1 MPGHVKLGKPGEAD
15 PDPMP
20 YLFVNMEDKRK
31 DMLKSYDSK
40 KSYWCPDMKGGF
52 TECMLD
58 NDDGTTII
66 GGLLMSRSKSNV
78 MADASSRG
86 TGFLLL
92 CS

>member
-1 MPGHVKLGKPGEAD
+1 MWST
-15 PDPMP
+15 
-20 YLFVNMEDKRK
+20 
-31 DMLKSYDSK
+31 KSGI
-40 KSYWCPDMKGGF
+40 GGGGIWNTGGGVWF
-52 TECMLD
+52 SDVSNGLLD